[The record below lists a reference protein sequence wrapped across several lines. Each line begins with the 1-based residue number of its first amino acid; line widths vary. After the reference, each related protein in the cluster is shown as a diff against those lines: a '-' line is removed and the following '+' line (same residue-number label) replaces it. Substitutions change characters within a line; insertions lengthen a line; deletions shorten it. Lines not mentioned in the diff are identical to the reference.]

1 MEIFVIMLTALV
13 LYILEGVLYKR
24 LWSVGLKA
32 DVNIAPRSAFCGDKC
47 RLEITLTNRKLLP
60 LPWLWVKLHISSTL
74 HFEGKPDS
82 NDSYIFHNALFCIMG
97 WQEIKRTLPFTC
109 TKRGYYPIRSFELV
123 GTGLLFNAKYTL
135 SFGSPCAITVY
146 PQLLG
151 QELLERLMA
160 RYDGITAAEGYINP
174 DPFEFAGIREYMPS
188 DSFRDINFKA
198 AAHSGTLMT
207 NRHNPTVRGEI
218 DIILCIKPLNERF
231 EEECFEYSISLA
243 ATLAE
248 YYLSKGY
255 RVAFSSNGVD
265 CATGESVP
273 IPSGIGEG
281 QLYNIYERLARLS
294 YEKFTSPEML
304 KMEYGV
310 NRSAVFISPTA
321 DNTVTELYSG
331 IEEGYLSACWLY
343 PIMSFDM
350 PRIKPPASSAE
361 LVPVPPE
368 VRS

>member
-1 MEIFVIMLTALV
+1 MEIVVIMLTALV

-24 LWSVGLKA
+24 LWSIGLKA
-32 DVNIAPRSAFCGDKC
+32 DVNITPRSAFCGDKC

-74 HFEGKPDS
+74 HFEGKPDTK
-82 NDSYIFHNALFCIMG
+82 DSYIFHNALFCIMG

-123 GTGLLFNAKYTL
+123 GTGLLFNGKYTM

-151 QELLERLMA
+151 RELPERLMA
-160 RYDGITAAEGYINP
+160 RYDGMVAAEGYINP

-188 DSFRDINFKA
+188 DSFKDINFKA
-198 AAHSGTLMT
+198 SAHSGVLMT
-207 NRHNPTVRGEI
+207 NRHDPTVRGEI

-231 EEECFEYSISLA
+231 EDECFEYSISLA

-248 YYLSKGY
+248 YYISKGY
-255 RVAFSSNGVD
+255 RVALNSNGRD
-265 CATGESVP
+265 LATEESVP
-273 IPSGIGEG
+273 LPGGIGEG
-281 QLYNIYERLARLS
+281 QLYSIYERLARLS
-294 YEKFTSPEML
+294 YEKYSPVESL
-304 KMEYGV
+304 KEDTAT

-321 DNTVTELYSG
+321 DNEVMDLYSD
-331 IEEGYLSACWLY
+331 IEEKYSTVCWLY
-343 PIMSFDM
+343 PVMSFDI
-350 PRIKPPASSAE
+350 PHTKVPSDTAE
-361 LVPVPPE
+361 LVAVPPDS
-368 VRS
+368 RS

>member
-1 MEIFVIMLTALV
+1 MEIVVIMLTALV

-24 LWSVGLKA
+24 LWSLGLKA
-32 DVNIAPRSAFCGDKC
+32 EVNISPRSAFCGDRC
-47 RLEITLTNRKLLP
+47 RLEITLSNHKLLP

-74 HFEGKPDS
+74 HFENKPDTK
-82 NDSYIFHNALFCIMG
+82 DSYTFHNALFCIMG

-123 GTGLLFNAKYTL
+123 GTGLLFNGKYTL

-146 PQLLG
+146 PQLLDR
-151 QELLERLMA
+151 EIAERLMA
-160 RYDGITAAEGYINP
+160 RYDGIIAAEGYINP

-188 DSFRDINFKA
+188 DSFKDINFKA
-198 AAHSGTLMT
+198 SAHSGSLMT

-248 YYLSKGY
+248 YYLSQGY
-255 RVAFSSNGVD
+255 NVAFSSNGCD
-265 CATGESVP
+265 GATGESAP
-273 IPSGIGEG
+273 IPGGIGEG

-294 YEKFTSPEML
+294 YERFNPPEEL
-304 KMEYGV
+304 KGEYRI
-310 NRSAVFISPTA
+310 NRSAVFISPTT
-321 DNTVTELYSG
+321 DDVVCDLYSN
-331 IEEGYLSACWLY
+331 IEANYLTACWLY
-343 PIMSFDM
+343 PVMSFDM
-350 PRIKPPASSAE
+350 PHTKLPANNTE
-361 LVPVPPE
+361 LVEVPPD